1 VKRPFLILGAVT
13 LFAGAI
19 VCLSD
24 VRGQSGNAAQRTPRT
39 VVPMKVAVIDLGTI
53 LRQYKKSEDLM
64 EDVKAMAEAGNAK
77 IKQLTGQGQELAKP
91 LQEKSLEEDSP
102 EYLERERKLLKLE
115 TYLKSLKSTTEREM
129 KKQGARA
136 SLDVYEDLQEALHL
150 YCEQNG
156 YTLVLNFDR
165 EAASAPESQLQR
177 SLGQAILFHQTRDD
191 ITDAIL
197 GYLNHKYEAANRS
210 SNRPAAA
217 VSPANSSAKSP
228 LKTATESRPGR
239 PQAR

>member
-1 VKRPFLILGAVT
+1 VKRPFLIVGAV
-13 LFAGAI
+13 AGFTCAI

-24 VRGQSGNAAQRTPRT
+24 VRGQSGNSAARTARQA
-39 VVPMKVAVIDLGTI
+39 VPMRVAVIDLGVI
-53 LRQYKKSEDLM
+53 LRQYKKSEDLR
-64 EDVKAMAEAGNAK
+64 EDVKATADAGSAK
-77 IKQLTGQGQELAKP
+77 IRQLAGQGQELAKP

-115 TYLKSLKSTTEREM
+115 TYLKSLKATTEREL
-129 KKQGARA
+129 KKQGAQA
-136 SLDVYEDLQEALHL
+136 SLEVYEDLQEALHL

-197 GYLNHKYEAANRS
+197 GYLNHKYEAASRG

-217 VSPANSSAKSP
+217 PATNSPAKSSS
-228 LKTATESRPGR
+228 KTATESRLGK